1 MLLDISELEAGKVV
15 EADLCI
21 AGAGAAGVTLA
32 RQFLHTT
39 TRVLLLESGG
49 ADFEPQTQALADGG
63 NTGLPYYPLSDARLR
78 FFGGTTAIW
87 GGRSAQMDA
96 IDFRRRSWVPHSG
109 WPLRAEEITHWY
121 PQARR
126 TLGLP
131 ELPPRETL
139 WSSLGVEPP
148 PFNPAR
154 LSTGIWQFDQPPGR
168 FALKNCGDLIQSRNI
183 TIITHATVRHIQAE
197 SHGERIREV
206 HIASPAGHNGT
217 LRASYF
223 VLAAGGLENPR
234 LLLNANDVHPRGLGN
249 DKDLVGRFFMEHP
262 HARGG
267 RVITRQLWTLL
278 KMFRKARLGGHETA
292 ACLRPGD
299 AFQKRHGGLNS
310 SFVLAC
316 RQHPHSRQSTPL
328 RLYHTA
334 KHKLSPSRRNRSLWL
349 ATKKSVNYLQ
359 GFTDP
364 LRPWL
369 LTRLDR
375 RGLYAVIRA
384 EQAPNPDSRVRL
396 GADTD
401 ALGMRKI
408 QLDWRTCELDK
419 QGARVAMEAL
429 DTELRRLRI
438 GHVELAPW
446 LKEPGKGWEFD
457 PLISAH
463 PIGGFHHMGTTRMA
477 DHPARGVVDKNCQV
491 FGLDNLYIAGSSVF
505 PTGGWANPTL
515 TLLALSLR
523 LGDHLAERL
532 AQDAK
537 PARLQANYKDKTA

>member
-1 MLLDISELEAGKVV
+1 MLLDISELEADKAV
-15 EADLCI
+15 EADVCI

-32 RQFLHTT
+32 RRFLQTG

-49 ADFEPQTQALADGG
+49 TDFEPQIQALAEGE
-63 NTGLPYYPLSDARLR
+63 NTGLPYYSLADARLR

-109 WPLRAEEITHWY
+109 WPIQAETLTQWY
-121 PQARR
+121 PKARQA
-126 TLGLP
+126 LGLP
-131 ELPPRETL
+131 DMPQQEAL
-139 WSSLGVEPP
+139 WTSLGIEPP
-148 PFNPAR
+148 AFNPDR
-154 LSTGIWQFDQPPGR
+154 LSTALWQFDQPPGR
-168 FALKNCGDLIQSRNI
+168 FALRNCDDLVKSRNI

-197 SHGERIREV
+197 ADGERVRQV
-206 HIASPAGHNGT
+206 DIASPGGHSGSVK
-217 LRASYF
+217 AHYF

-234 LLLNANDVHPRGLGN
+234 LLLNSDDVHPGGLGN
-249 DKDLVGRFFMEHP
+249 SQDLVGRFFMEHP

-267 RVITRQLWTLL
+267 RVVTRQLWKLL
-278 KMFRKARLGGHETA
+278 KMFRKTRVHGQETA

-299 AFQKRHGGLNS
+299 ALQEERGGLNT
-310 SFVLAC
+310 SFMLAC
-316 RQHPHSRQSTPL
+316 RQHPDTHLSAPL

-349 ATKKSVNYLQ
+349 TTKKSVKYLQ

-369 LTRLDR
+369 MTRFDR

-384 EQAPNPDSRVRL
+384 EQAPNPDSRVKL
-396 GADTD
+396 GSDTD

-408 QLDWRTCELDK
+408 QLDWRTCALDK
-419 QGARVAMEAL
+419 QGARVAMQAL
-429 DTELRRLRI
+429 DTELRRLKI
-438 GHVELAPW
+438 GHVELSPW
-446 LKEPGKGWEFD
+446 LKDAGNDWEFD

-463 PIGGFHHMGTTRMA
+463 AIGGFHHMGTTRMA
-477 DHPARGVVDKNCQV
+477 DHPSRGVVDEHCRV
-491 FGLDNLYIAGSSVF
+491 FGLDNLYVAGSSVF

-515 TLLALSLR
+515 TLVALSLR
-523 LGDHLAERL
+523 LGDHLIERL
-532 AQDAK
+532 ARDAT
-537 PARLQANYKDKTA
+537 PVEVQEGQQRNIA